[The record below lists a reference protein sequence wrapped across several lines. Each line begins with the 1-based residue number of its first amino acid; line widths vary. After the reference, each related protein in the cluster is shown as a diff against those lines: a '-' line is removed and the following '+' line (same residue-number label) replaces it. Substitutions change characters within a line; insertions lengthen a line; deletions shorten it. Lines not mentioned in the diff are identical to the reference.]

1 MCGENRY
8 INLFEETLELN
19 TVRKVF
25 RFKKALKKRE
35 KNKVVPRLFVL

>member
-19 TVRKVF
+19 TVHKVF
-25 RFKKALKKRE
+25 RFKKSVKKKR
-35 KNKVVPRLFVL
+35 KK